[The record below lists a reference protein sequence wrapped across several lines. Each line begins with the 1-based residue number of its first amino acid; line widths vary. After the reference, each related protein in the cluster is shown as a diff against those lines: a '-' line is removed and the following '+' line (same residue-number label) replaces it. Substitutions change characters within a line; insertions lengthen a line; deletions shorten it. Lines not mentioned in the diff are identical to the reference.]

1 VKLTKY
7 RAGPEE
13 VKTMVFHLHNL
24 TTETTGILP
33 TPPNILPPANS
44 PHSIDEID
52 TEKVQNQAPEDVIRK
67 RPLMRHRTLLLP
79 AFHRRKPRIL
89 PLRAG
94 LTVSPLLLA
103 TGLHAQTSRK
113 HELADRGAESA
124 QESIE
129 GLSNQSLVSIP
140 SQSVRL
146 PEERGTGLT

>member
-1 VKLTKY
+1 
-7 RAGPEE
+7 
-13 VKTMVFHLHNL
+13 
-24 TTETTGILP
+24 
-33 TPPNILPPANS
+33 
-44 PHSIDEID
+44 
-52 TEKVQNQAPEDVIRK
+52 
-67 RPLMRHRTLLLP
+67 MRHRTLLLP

-89 PLRAG
+89 PLRTG
-94 LTVSPLLLA
+94 LTVPPLLLA
-103 TGLHAQTSRK
+103 TRLHAQTSRK